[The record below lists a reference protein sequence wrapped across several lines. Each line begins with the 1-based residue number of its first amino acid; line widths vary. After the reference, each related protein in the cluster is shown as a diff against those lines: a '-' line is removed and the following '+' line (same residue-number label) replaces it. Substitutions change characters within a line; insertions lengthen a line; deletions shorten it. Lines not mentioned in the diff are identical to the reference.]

1 MSAAAVPPEVVVAPS
16 WRDKGI
22 WAPAASAGP
31 APVGQGAEQAA
42 LDGYLATKPSLF
54 GGSCAWPVMVLR
66 EDALEHNIQALAT
79 FATRRGLL
87 FAPHGKTTMAPQ
99 LWQRQIDAG
108 ACGITVATP
117 AQLLIARRAGVARV
131 LLANEVLDITAL
143 DWIAA
148 ELASDPGFEFAC
160 FVDSAAGVR
169 AIAAAGVANGLERGL
184 RGGFPVL
191 LDVGFPGGRTGV
203 RSHAAARALAELVAV
218 TPGIRLLG
226 VSSYEGGLSGV
237 EAVQG
242 YFAGVRAIVEELAAD
257 GLLDANAIV
266 TAGGSA
272 YFDQVGS
279 ELTAEWARSI
289 LPDARVILRSG
300 AYISHD
306 DGVYVGKTAFNRIP
320 GEGSLSGALQ
330 VWAQVLSAP
339 EPGLALVGMG
349 KRDAPIDSGLPVPLL
364 LRRADAAGGLS
375 SARTEVLEGAS
386 VTALDDHHGYLAL
399 PDGVTVV
406 PGDLVAFGI
415 SHPCTAF
422 DRWSN
427 IPIVDADDTIID
439 VVRSYF

>member
-1 MSAAAVPPEVVVAPS
+1 MSAPVTAPEVVVAPS

-31 APVGQGAEQAA
+31 AGQGPERAA
-42 LDGYLATKPSLF
+42 LEGYLVTRPALF

-66 EDALEHNIQALAT
+66 EDALEHNIHALAG
-79 FATRRGLL
+79 FATRHGLL

-99 LWQRQIDAG
+99 LWRRQIDAG
-108 ACGITVATP
+108 AWGITVATP

-131 LLANEVLDITAL
+131 LLANEVLDVTAL

-148 ELASDPGFEFAC
+148 ELAADPAFEFAC

-169 AIAAAGVANGLERGL
+169 AIATAGVANGLGQGPRD
-184 RGGFPVL
+184 GFPVL

-203 RSHAAARALAELVAV
+203 RSHAEARALADLVAE

-226 VSSYEGGLSGV
+226 VSSYEGGLPGV
-237 EAVQG
+237 DAVQG
-242 YFAGVRAIVEELAAD
+242 YFAGVRAIVEELAGV
-257 GLLDANAIV
+257 GLLPTDAIV

-279 ELTAEWARSI
+279 ELTADWARSV

-306 DGVYVGKTAFNRIP
+306 DGVYLGKTAFNRIP
-320 GEGSLSGALQ
+320 AEGSLSGALQ
-330 VWAQVLSAP
+330 LWAQVLSAP

-364 LRRADAAGGLS
+364 LRRADAAGGLV
-375 SARTEVLEGAS
+375 SASTEALDGAS
-386 VTALDDHHGYLAL
+386 ITALDDHHGYLAL
-399 PDGVTVV
+399 PAGITVV

-422 DRWSN
+422 DRWSS
-427 IPIVDADDTIID
+427 IPIIDANDTIVD
-439 VVRSYF
+439 VVRTYF

>member
-1 MSAAAVPPEVVVAPS
+1 MSAAAAAPEVVVAPS

-22 WAPAASAGP
+22 WAPAAPGP
-31 APVGQGAEQAA
+31 ASAA
-42 LDGYLATKPSLF
+42 GEEREALAGYLAERPSLF
-54 GGSCAWPVMVLR
+54 GGSCSWPVMVLR
-66 EDALEHNIQALAT
+66 EDALEHNIRALAA
-79 FATRRGLL
+79 FATRHGLL

-99 LWQRQIDAG
+99 LWRRQIDAG
-108 ACGITVATP
+108 AWGITVATP
-117 AQLLIARRAGVARV
+117 AQLLVARRSGVARV
-131 LLANEVLDITAL
+131 ILANEVLDGTAL

-148 ELASDPGFEFAC
+148 ELAADPAFEFAC

-169 AIAAAGVANGLERGL
+169 AIAAAGEKHGLASGA

-203 RSHAAARALAELVAV
+203 RSHAEARALADLVSA

-226 VSSYEGGLSGV
+226 VSSYEGGLPGV
-237 EAVQG
+237 EAVRG
-242 YFAGVRAIVEELAAD
+242 YFAGVRAIVEELAAAE
-257 GLLDANAIV
+257 LLPPDAIV

-272 YFDQVGS
+272 YFDQVGT
-279 ELTAEWARSI
+279 ELTVEWARSV

-320 GEGSLSGALQ
+320 AEGSLNGALQ
-330 VWAQVLSAP
+330 LWAQVLSAP
-339 EPGLALVGMG
+339 EAGLALVGMG

-364 LRRADAAGGLS
+364 LRRADAAGDLS
-375 SARTEVLEGAS
+375 SARTEVLEGAN
-386 VTALDDHHGYLAL
+386 VTTLDDHHGYVAL

-406 PGDLVAFGI
+406 PGDLIAFGI

-427 IPIVDADDTIID
+427 IPVVDADDTIVD
-439 VVRSYF
+439 VVRTYF

>member
-1 MSAAAVPPEVVVAPS
+1 MSAAEAAPEGVVVPS

-22 WAPAASAGP
+22 WAPAASDAP
-31 APVGQGAEQAA
+31 APATKEEAA
-42 LDGYLATKPSLF
+42 SLAGYLAEQPALF
-54 GGSCAWPVMVLR
+54 GGSCVWPAMVLR
-66 EDALEHNIQALAT
+66 EDALEQNIRALAD
-79 FATRRGLL
+79 FAARHSLL

-99 LWQRQIDAG
+99 LWRRQIDAG
-108 ACGITVATP
+108 AWGITVATP

-131 LLANEVLDITAL
+131 LLANEVLDVTAL

-148 ELASDPGFEFAC
+148 ELAVDPGFEFAC

-169 AIAAAGVANGLERGL
+169 AIAAAGVAYALEHGP

-191 LDVGFPGGRTGV
+191 LDVGFAGGRTGV
-203 RSHAAARALAELVAV
+203 RSRAEARALADLVAA
-218 TPGIRLLG
+218 TPGIRLVG
-226 VSSYEGGLSGV
+226 VSSYEGGLPAV
-237 EAVQG
+237 EAVKG
-242 YFAGVRAIVEELAAD
+242 YFAGVRTIVEELAAA
-257 GLLDANAIV
+257 GLLPVDAIV

-279 ELTAEWARSI
+279 ELTAEWARSV

-320 GEGSLSGALQ
+320 AEGSLSGALQ
-330 VWAQVLSAP
+330 IWAQVISAP

-364 LRRADAAGGLS
+364 LRRADAAGRHLS
-375 SARTEVLEGAS
+375 TETAVLHGARI
-386 VTALDDHHGYLAL
+386 TALDDHHGYLAL
-399 PDGVTVV
+399 PEGVTVM

-422 DRWSN
+422 DRWSG
-427 IPIVDADDTIID
+427 IPVVNADDTIID
-439 VVRSYF
+439 IVRTYF

>member
-1 MSAAAVPPEVVVAPS
+1 MSAAPIAPEGVVAPS

-22 WAPAASAGP
+22 WAPTASASS
-31 APVGQGAEQAA
+31 ATAEEREA
-42 LDGYLATKPSLF
+42 LAGYLAEHPSLF
-54 GGSCAWPVMVLR
+54 GGSCVWPVMVLR
-66 EDALEHNIQALAT
+66 EDALAHNIRALAD
-79 FATRRGLL
+79 FAARHGLL
-87 FAPHGKTTMAPQ
+87 FAPHGKTTMSPQ
-99 LWQRQIDAG
+99 LWRRQIEAG
-108 ACGITVATP
+108 AWGITVATS
-117 AQLLIARRAGVARV
+117 AQLLIARRAGVNRV
-131 LLANEVLDITAL
+131 LLANEVLDVTAL

-148 ELASDPGFEFAC
+148 ELAADPAFEFAC

-169 AIAAAGVANGLERGL
+169 AIAAAGLAHGLQNGP

-203 RSHAAARALAELVAV
+203 RDRAEARELAALVAV

-226 VSSYEGGLSGV
+226 VSSYEGGLPEV

-242 YFAGVRAIVEELAAD
+242 YFAGVRAIVEELAAT
-257 GLLDANAIV
+257 GLVPADAIV

-279 ELTAEWARSI
+279 ELTAEWARSV

-320 GEGSLSGALQ
+320 SEGGLSGALQ
-330 VWAQVLSAP
+330 VWAQVLSTP

-364 LRRADAAGGLS
+364 LRRADAAGGHLS
-375 SARTEVLEGAS
+375 TRTAALDGARI
-386 VTALDDHHGYLAL
+386 TALDDHHGYLAL
-399 PDGVTVV
+399 PEGVTVV

-422 DRWSN
+422 DRWSS
-427 IPIVDADDTIID
+427 IPVVDAGDTIID
-439 VVRSYF
+439 IVRTYF